1 MNWESL
7 ISIIVAIF
15 VLAGLP
21 LALLRRKKAG
31 ARKKEDLF
39 QRLGEIGAKASLM
52 EPGDAREKIG
62 PSRASGQR
70 SEGIIQLEGENIDSI
85 NIISTTSQQGVNY
98 FLDYLVKS
106 PNITERR
113 KLKKT
118 WLFRKRSSLLWGRV
132 VDVRWKGD
140 KSLSQS
146 LNFDYR
152 LKDRLLKPDAGLAG
166 IQILPEPGQG
176 YARIR
181 TPYALPAAETLETLD
196 IIARHVRSW

>member
-70 SEGIIQLEGENIDSI
+70 SEGIIQLEGGNIDSI

>member
-1 MNWESL
+1 MNWESI
-7 ISIIVAIF
+7 ISALVAIL
-15 VLAGLP
+15 VMASLP
-21 LALLRRKKAG
+21 LALLRRKKTG
-31 ARKKEDLF
+31 ARRKEELF

-70 SEGIIQLEGENIDSI
+70 SEGIIQLEGGNIDSI
-85 NIISTTSQQGVNY
+85 NIISASGEHGLNY
-98 FLDYLVKS
+98 FLDYLMKS
-106 PNITERR
+106 PNLTRSR
-113 KLKKT
+113 TLKKT
-118 WLFRKRSSLLWGRV
+118 WLFRKRNSLLWGRV

-140 KSLSQS
+140 KSLAQS

-152 LKDRLLKPDAGLAG
+152 LKDRLLKPDAGLPG
-166 IQILPEPGQG
+166 IRIFPEPGQG

-181 TPYALPAAETLETLD
+181 TPYALPTTETLETLD

>member
-7 ISIIVAIF
+7 ISLIVAIL

-21 LALLRRKKAG
+21 LALLKRKKAG
-31 ARKKEDLF
+31 LQRRDELLLHLKEM
-39 QRLGEIGAKASLM
+39 GVEASLM
-52 EPGDAREKIG
+52 EPGDEREKIG

-70 SEGIIQLEGENIDSI
+70 SEGVIQLEGGNIDSI
-85 NIISTTSQQGVNY
+85 NIISATSQHGVNY

-106 PNITERR
+106 PNITARR

-140 KSLSQS
+140 KSLARS

-152 LKDRLLKPDAGLAG
+152 LKDRLLKPDAGLPG
-166 IQILPEPGQG
+166 IRLFPEPGYG

-181 TPYALPAAETLETLD
+181 TPYALPTPATVETLD
-196 IIARHVRSW
+196 IIARHARSW

>member
-1 MNWESL
+1 MDWESL
-7 ISIIVAIF
+7 ISLIVAIL

-31 ARKKEDLF
+31 ARRKEELF

-70 SEGIIQLEGENIDSI
+70 SEGIIQLEGGNIDSI

>member
-7 ISIIVAIF
+7 ISFIVAIL
-15 VLAGLP
+15 VMAGLP

-31 ARKKEDLF
+31 ARKKEELF
-39 QRLGEIGAKASLM
+39 QRLMEIGAKASLT
-52 EPGDAREKIG
+52 EQGDGREKIG

-70 SEGIIQLEGENIDSI
+70 SEGIIQLEGGNIDSI
-85 NIISTTSQQGVNY
+85 NIISASGEHGLNY

-106 PNITERR
+106 PNITGSRR
-113 KLKKT
+113 LKKT
-118 WLFRKRSSLLWGRV
+118 WLTRKRSSLLWGRV

-152 LKDRLLKPDAGLAG
+152 LKDRLLKPDAGLPG
-166 IQILPEPGQG
+166 IQLFPEPGQG

-181 TPYALPAAETLETLD
+181 TPYALPTAETLETLD
-196 IIARHVRSW
+196 IIARHARSW